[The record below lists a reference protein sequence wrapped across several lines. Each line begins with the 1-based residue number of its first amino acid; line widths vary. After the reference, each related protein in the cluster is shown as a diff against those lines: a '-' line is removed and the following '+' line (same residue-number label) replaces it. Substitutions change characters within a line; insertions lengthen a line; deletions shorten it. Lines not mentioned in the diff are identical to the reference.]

1 MLGAAYGIS
10 IDYDMDSTHKFVI
23 HMDKD
28 TATSSKRNIFSKAKF
43 VLDEIDIIELN
54 SELKETS
61 SRKFKTDDRDFS
73 ILFGNIS
80 GILTENDITFSPIDT
95 KHHRYRAILKSE
107 GFIDPDYV
115 TYCSKATNRNM
126 VMTIVLDYDYFGES
140 YDTTESFNVIALP
153 NPNSTG
159 RIDCKNNY
167 KEVIIFFDKHNLEL
181 KNPFFHLYYYYLK
194 LNCH

>member
-1 MLGAAYGIS
+1 MKISKYLKFLFVFSIFLISLICVPVLADEDTVANGSETKEEKEKKAQEEAKRKKQEKINSNCNRFLKDDAPLLGAAYGIS

-73 ILFGNIS
+73 ILF
-80 GILTENDITFSPIDT
+80 
-95 KHHRYRAILKSE
+95 
-107 GFIDPDYV
+107 
-115 TYCSKATNRNM
+115 
-126 VMTIVLDYDYFGES
+126 
-140 YDTTESFNVIALP
+140 
-153 NPNSTG
+153 
-159 RIDCKNNY
+159 RINA
-167 KEVIIFFDKHNLEL
+167 
-181 KNPFFHLYYYYLK
+181 K
-194 LNCH
+194 LNSFVYLNLHIYYFYYFNRKL